1 MTDAIVTTEW
11 LAQHIDDDIL
21 RIVDIRGYV
30 KPATEPPPHYFN
42 KRDDYEQSHIPGAVF
57 IDWVHEITDPDLPHH
72 TQVAPP
78 ERYKAAMER
87 AGIGDDTFVVIYD
100 DGGSIFAPRLWWT
113 LQYYGHTAAAV
124 MDGGFKKWVDEGRPV
139 TADIPDVPAVT
150 FTPSANP
157 SLRRT
162 GEQVLNGLASDSVI
176 IDVRSDKEYNGQAS
190 RAPRGGHIPGATH
203 NHRSTIMNEDG
214 TLKSPDEIRAHFEG
228 IGVTDDAPEVIFY
241 CNAGVS
247 ASYSLLAYKLAGFS
261 NGTLY
266 DASWKEWGND
276 DSKPIET

>member
-203 NHRSTIMNEDG
+203 NHRSTIMNED
-214 TLKSPDEIRAHFEG
+214 
-228 IGVTDDAPEVIFY
+228 
-241 CNAGVS
+241 
-247 ASYSLLAYKLAGFS
+247 
-261 NGTLY
+261 
-266 DASWKEWGND
+266 
-276 DSKPIET
+276 